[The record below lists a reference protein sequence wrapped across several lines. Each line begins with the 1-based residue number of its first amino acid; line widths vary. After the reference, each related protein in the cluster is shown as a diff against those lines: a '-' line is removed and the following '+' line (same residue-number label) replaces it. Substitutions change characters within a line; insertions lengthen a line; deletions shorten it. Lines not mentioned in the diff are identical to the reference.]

1 MLDSGEPELPDDART
16 VLVLSSATTG
26 SEACTALAG
35 RGERVLLV
43 GYAGTT
49 AEDLRERLAGRF
61 EEPPPVRALDVGGE
75 VELSDLT
82 GQGITVA
89 EALSPETTVCF
100 DSLGALLQ
108 YTDLEQVFQFV
119 HSLAERCAASSATMH
134 VHLDPAAVDDRAV
147 AALSTLAD
155 AVVDV
160 EAGATTLQPELTGKD

>member
-1 MLDSGEPELPDDART
+1 MFDSDEPELPDDART

-49 AEDLRERLAGRF
+49 AEDLRERLAERF
-61 EEPPPVRALDVGGE
+61 EEPPPVRALDVGGG

-89 EALSPETTVCF
+89 EALSSETTVCF
-100 DSLGALLQ
+100 DSLGALL
-108 YTDLEQVFQFV
+108 
-119 HSLAERCAASSATMH
+119 
-134 VHLDPAAVDDRAV
+134 
-147 AALSTLAD
+147 
-155 AVVDV
+155 
-160 EAGATTLQPELTGKD
+160 